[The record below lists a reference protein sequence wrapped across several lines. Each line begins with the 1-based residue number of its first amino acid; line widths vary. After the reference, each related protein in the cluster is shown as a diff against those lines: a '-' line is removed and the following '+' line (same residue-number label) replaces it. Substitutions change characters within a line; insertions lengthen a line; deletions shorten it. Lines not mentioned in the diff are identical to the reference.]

1 MKMKAVVSTKP
12 LSIRLIQ
19 SDLQAAAMLSECS
32 LILNTSLLLLL
43 SSSES
48 LKKPN

>member
-12 LSIRLIQ
+12 LSLRFIQ
-19 SDLQAAAMLSECS
+19 SELQAAATLSERS

-48 LKKPN
+48 L